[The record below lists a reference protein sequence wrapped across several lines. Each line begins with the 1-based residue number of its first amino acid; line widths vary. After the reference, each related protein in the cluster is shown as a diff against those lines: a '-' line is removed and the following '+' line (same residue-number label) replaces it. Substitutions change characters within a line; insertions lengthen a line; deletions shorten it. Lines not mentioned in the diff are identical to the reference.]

1 MSHSEP
7 AEGFVRYPSYS
18 FHRAH
23 PDRLSGLAKLFGL
36 EPADVKTCRVLDIG
50 CASAGHL
57 IPMAARLPE
66 ASFEGLDIVEEEIAR
81 GQELADAMSLSNLTL
96 SVGDLRDTEAWS
108 GPYDYIIAHGMY
120 SWLPEPLQASLLEGI
135 RASLAPGGI
144 AYVSWNVLPGWY
156 RRAPLRELVQAF
168 VPADLQGSQR
178 VQMGRGLA
186 EALGDLVPDNG
197 SAWSKMVLEELDR
210 LDEAHDGFFL
220 GDVATPCMEPLRFD
234 VFHQR
239 VSQAGLAL
247 LCDAEALNPGITGPM
262 HPAVRSAID
271 AVGPDLVGVEGFLDI
286 VEGRP
291 FRASLL
297 VRDDEAIDRGTA
309 PESMRKALYS
319 SDLAPPEAFTPGQPA
334 TFRSPWGGSARVN
347 VPILQLILDALSRR
361 WPERLSLEELCEDIG
376 VLTGNPV
383 PDDYVPEVAMA
394 LRLCVGSNMV
404 EPQTRPLPPRGEPGP
419 SPTACPVVRA
429 TASLGET
436 RVPNDHHRAVPLHPI
451 DQQVLPM
458 LDGTLSID
466 ALTQWLQEHTTEDD
480 RVDAELPK
488 EAPAAA
494 HTLARR
500 YARQGLL
507 TP

>member
-1 MSHSEP
+1 MMNASSQ
-7 AEGFVRYPSYS
+7 GFVRYPSFS

-23 PDRLSGLAKLFGL
+23 PDRLSALGLLFGL
-36 EPADVKTCRVLDIG
+36 KPGAVESCRVLDIG

-57 IPMAARLPE
+57 IPMAARLPD
-66 ASFEGLDIVEEEIAR
+66 ARFEGLDIVEEEILR
-81 GQELADAMSLSNLTL
+81 GQELADAMGLTNLKL
-96 SVGDLRDTEAWS
+96 QVADLRDTAKWA

-120 SWLPEPLQASLLEGI
+120 SWLPQELQKVLLDGI
-135 RASLAPGGI
+135 RSALAPGGI

-168 VPADLQGSQR
+168 VPADLQGTQR
-178 VQMGRGLA
+178 VKMGRGLA

-197 SAWSKMVLEELDR
+197 TAWSKMVIEELER
-210 LDEAHDGFFL
+210 LDDAHDGFFL

-239 VSQAGLAL
+239 VTESGLSL

-262 HPAVRSAID
+262 HPAVRSAIE
-271 AVGPDLVGVEGFLDI
+271 AVGPDLVRVEGFLDI

-297 VRDDEAIDRGTA
+297 VRDDETLDRGTR
-309 PESMRKALYS
+309 PEPMHEVLYS
-319 SDLAPPEAFTPGQPA
+319 SDLAPPESFTPGQPT

-361 WPERLSLEELCEDIG
+361 WPERLSLTELCDDIA
-376 VLTGNPV
+376 VLTGQPL
-383 PDDYVPEVAMA
+383 PKDYVVEIAMA

-404 EPQTRPLPPRGEPGP
+404 EPQTRTLSPREAPGA
-419 SPTACPVVRA
+419 SPRACPAVQAVA
-429 TASLGET
+429 ACGEE
-436 RVPNDHHRAVPLHPI
+436 RVPNDHHRSVPIHTI
-451 DQQVLPM
+451 DQAVLPQ
-458 LDGTLSID
+458 LDGSFD
-466 ALTQWLQEHTTEDD
+466 VEALGQWLEKNTTPED

-488 EAPAAA
+488 EPGTAA
-494 HTLARR
+494 HTLLRR
-500 YARQGLL
+500 YARLGLL
-507 TP
+507 AR